1 MPTPR
6 LLVQRNLTSYWRSP
20 NYNLIRMLTTI
31 GFGLIFGTLYYKLGS
46 DRWVGCWAPNFV
58 LHSQLP
64 NPVVFLSLS
73 INKSR
78 HSLITIIDHQRLH
91 PHGHHILQS

>member
-46 DRWVGCWAPNFV
+46 DR
-58 LHSQLP
+58 
-64 NPVVFLSLS
+64 
-73 INKSR
+73 
-78 HSLITIIDHQRLH
+78 
-91 PHGHHILQS
+91 